1 VTGALC
7 DLPDP
12 RQSLGHL
19 MLQPHTFA
27 MTALLAV
34 LTSVGP
40 LSTDMYL
47 PSLPDIGRALSASPA
62 HVQLTI
68 SSYLIG
74 FAVGQIIYGPISDQ
88 YGRKPVLV
96 GSLLAFAL
104 ASIGCTIA
112 TSIDMLIALRALQAF
127 SAAGGVVLA
136 RTIVRDLYSGTRA
149 ARQLSVIAAIMALAP
164 IIAPMFGG
172 ILQSAFGWQAVF
184 VCLFGIGLFAMGMA
198 WSLLPET
205 LPERTGPPATLLG
218 MFSAFGEFLRH
229 RAFLANLGL
238 STAAFAGLFAWISG
252 SSFVLQKF
260 YGLMPF
266 TYGVAFSAG
275 GLGFMIGTSLA
286 ATYVMRLGLDVTIG
300 IGTSALAGGGLAM
313 AVGVWLEI
321 PSPLTL
327 ILPAA
332 VYLFGLGLVLPQ
344 AQASALGPFPHRAGT
359 ASSLVGFTQQSVAAI
374 VGIGVGQ
381 VVGKSA
387 LPLAVIIAVLGC
399 LSLVLWVA
407 TRSMR
412 VEALEP

>member
-1 VTGALC
+1 
-7 DLPDP
+7 
-12 RQSLGHL
+12 
-19 MLQPHTFA
+19 MLHPHTFA

-47 PSLPDIGRALSASPA
+47 PSLPSIGLALGASPA

-68 SSYLIG
+68 SSYLAG
-74 FAVGQIIYGPISDQ
+74 FAIGQIIYGPISDQ

-96 GSLLAFAL
+96 GSLLAYAL

-112 TSIDMLIALRALQAF
+112 TSIDQLIVLRVLQAF
-127 SAAGGVVLA
+127 AAAGGVVLA
-136 RTIVRDLYSGTRA
+136 RAIVRDLYSGTRA
-149 ARQLSVIAAIMALAP
+149 ARQLSTIAAIMALAP

-172 ILQSAFGWQAVF
+172 ILQSAFGWRSVF
-184 VCLFGIGLFAMGMA
+184 FSLFGIGMFAMLLG
-198 WSLLPET
+198 LFFLPET
-205 LPERTGPPATLLG
+205 LPERTGPPATVRAMIG
-218 MFSAFGEFLRH
+218 AFREFLSH
-229 RAFLANLGL
+229 RAFLANLAL

-260 YGLMPF
+260 YGLTPF
-266 TYGVAFSAG
+266 TFGVGFSAG

-300 IGTSALAGGGLAM
+300 LGTLALAVGGLVM
-313 AVGVWLEI
+313 VSGVWLEI
-321 PSPLTL
+321 PSPAVL
-327 ILPAA
+327 IVPAA

-344 AQASALGPFPHRAGT
+344 AQASALGPFPHLAGT
-359 ASSLVGFTQQSVAAI
+359 ASSLVGFTQQSVAAM

-381 VVGKSA
+381 VVGSSA

-399 LSLVLWVA
+399 LSLALWAA
-407 TRSMR
+407 TRSLR

>member
-1 VTGALC
+1 
-7 DLPDP
+7 
-12 RQSLGHL
+12 
-19 MLQPHTFA
+19 MLRPHTFA

-47 PSLPDIGRALSASPA
+47 PSLPSIGLDLGASPA

-68 SSYLIG
+68 SSYLAG
-74 FAVGQIIYGPISDQ
+74 FAVGQIVYGPISDQ

-104 ASIGCTIA
+104 ASVGCTIA
-112 TSIDMLIALRALQAF
+112 TSIDMLIAMRVLQAF
-127 SAAGGVVLA
+127 AAAGGVVLA
-136 RTIVRDLYSGTRA
+136 RAIVRDLYSGRRA
-149 ARQLSVIAAIMALAP
+149 ARQLSVVAAIMALAP

-172 ILQSAFGWQAVF
+172 ILQSAFGWQSVF
-184 VCLFGIGLFAMGMA
+184 FSLFGIGMFALLMC
-198 WSLLPET
+198 WFLLPET
-205 LPERTGPPATLLG
+205 LPERTGPPATIRA
-218 MFSAFGEFLRH
+218 MFGAFREFLTH
-229 RAFLANLGL
+229 RAFLANLAL

-260 YGLMPF
+260 YGLTPF
-266 TYGVAFSAG
+266 TFGVAFSAG

-300 IGTSALAGGGLAM
+300 FGTLALASGGLAM
-313 AVGVWLEI
+313 ATGVWLEI
-321 PSPLTL
+321 PSPLVL

-359 ASSLVGFTQQSVAAI
+359 ASSLVGFTQQTVAAI
-374 VGIGVGQ
+374 VGIGVGH
-381 VVGKSA
+381 VLGTSA
-387 LPLAVIIAVLGC
+387 LPLATIIAVLGC
-399 LSLVLWVA
+399 LSLALWVT
-407 TRSMR
+407 TRSLR
-412 VEALEP
+412 VEAQEP